1 MSSWQILIRDWR
13 CLWNTLCASMLNRSL
28 PWRPR
33 GCSETGRDLAY
44 LGIAAVAVE
53 DRPAVLLAVAQGI
66 AAVFQCCRLEL
77 VSGWCGYPRFQLA
90 ALVDLFLELV
100 MVLLLLLVV
109 LVLLM
114 AVLHCT

>member
-1 MSSWQILIRDWR
+1 MSSLQILILGRR

-28 PWRPR
+28 PLRPR

-44 LGIAAVAVE
+44 LGIAAVAVK
-53 DRPAVLLAVAQGI
+53 DRPAVLPPTKQGI
-66 AAVFQCCRLEL
+66 AAVFPYHPEL
-77 VSGWCGYPRFQLA
+77 VLVLCGFLFQLA

-114 AVLHCT
+114 AVLHT